1 MVSRYLRGCV
11 RFTAPCP
18 FGPFGPHSKFEAL
31 LAKAFSLKQTKKP
44 KSNTSS
50 YYRKNQ
56 ILTFQENSLWF
67 L

>member
-1 MVSRYLRGCV
+1 MVSGYLRGCI

-18 FGPFGPHSKFEAL
+18 FGPFRPHSKFEAL
-31 LAKAFSLKQTKKP
+31 LAKALSLKQTKKQDQILP
-44 KSNTSS
+44 VTTE
-50 YYRKNQ
+50 KNQ